1 MVVRELK
8 AAGVELKARKPK
20 KHKTHI
26 DYNAEI
32 PYEKKPVPGLY
43 ATTEKLS
50 HKGTGAE
57 SLKGKFLD
65 SLEAKSRDEPRKEAK
80 RKRDNKSKD
89 AAGFAHPS
97 DQKAMDAIAAKEE
110 AEQLA
115 KRKKLVLPL
124 PQVSN
129 SELETTAK
137 LGQQGALSKELVGG
151 TDGGA
156 LSDTLLGNYSETPS
170 TTVARASRT
179 PAQLDCLTNKGY
191 VSSWRRINTET
202 SGAMPHGDSAATPN
216 PFATS
221 FRPSAQGG
229 ASGANGSG
237 KDPSA
242 VRDELGLNTS
252 AQEIGATPRERK
264 VDQSWIAQA
273 K

>member
-8 AAGVELKARKPK
+8 AVGVELKVRKPK

-65 SLEAKSRDEPRKEAK
+65 SLEAKSRVGP
-80 RKRDNKSKD
+80 KD

-179 PAQLDCLTNKGY
+179 PAQLDCLTNKGFAHYAGY